1 MAKIFIEE
9 STLSNIG
16 KSIRA
21 KTGRT
26 SKISPLNMP
35 AEIASIQT
43 GDGGS
48 SSPVLSNNA
57 TFYDYDGTIVTS
69 YSLEEVQALT
79 SLPTGPSHEGLT
91 FQGWNWS
98 LEAIKSMYREVNVGA
113 TYTTNDGKTRIYI
126 TLGEGRTSPLL
137 GCCPNGTV
145 IVDWGDGTT
154 PDTLTGTST
163 STIQYTPTHNY
174 TSPGNYVISLTVD
187 GTCGF
192 LGGSETNNHCS
203 LLKYSTTKDTRNQY
217 YQNAITKIEFG
228 DSVTSIG
235 DYTFSD
241 CDSLTN
247 IVIPNSVTTIG
258 QYAFYR
264 CYSLTN
270 IVIPDSVTSIGKSA
284 FFECYSLTNITI
296 PNGIS
301 SIGFETFDS
310 CYSLTNIVI
319 PDSVTAI
326 GQDAFDS
333 CYSLTNI
340 VIPDS
345 VTSIGQSAFSNCY
358 SLTSIVIPD
367 SVTSVG
373 PYAFFSCYS
382 LASIVIPNSVTT
394 IGQHAFSK
402 CYSLTNI
409 VIPNSVTTIGQY
421 AFESCFSLASIVI
434 PDSVT
439 SIGPSTFCYCYSLTN
454 IVIPGSVTSI
464 GPSAFFDCYSLA
476 SIVIPDSVTS
486 IGRAAFNACY
496 GMAEYHLKPTTPPAL
511 SNTDAFSSISDDCI
525 IYVPQ
530 GSLEAYQTATNW
542 TTYASHMQ
550 EETA

>member
-21 KTGRT
+21 KTGKT

-48 SSPVLSNNA
+48 SSPVLSNDA
-57 TFYDYDGTIVTS
+57 TFYDYDGTVVAS

-79 SLPTGPSHEGLT
+79 SLPDGPTHDGLT

-98 LEAIKSMYREVNVGA
+98 LEDIKTMYRAVNVGA
-113 TYTTNDGKTRIYI
+113 IYTTNDGKTRIYI

-192 LGGSETNNHCS
+192 LGGSTSNDYCC
-203 LLKYSTTKDTRNQY
+203 LLKYSTTADKRNICY
-217 YQNAITKIEFG
+217 HNAITKIEFG
-228 DSVTSIG
+228 DGVTSIG
-235 DYTFSD
+235 QTAFSH
-241 CDSLTN
+241 CFSLTN
-247 IVIPNSVTTIG
+247 IT
-258 QYAFYR
+258 
-264 CYSLTN
+264 
-270 IVIPDSVTSIGKSA
+270 IPDSVTSIENYAFSNCYSLTSLTIPDGVTSVGGNAFSNCNSLTRITIPNSVTSIVMYAFSNCCSLKSIIIPDGVTSIRESA
-284 FFECYSLTNITI
+284 FENCYSLTSITIPDGVTSIRESAFRNCYSLTSLTIPDGVTSIGQTAFGHCYSLTNITI
-296 PNGIS
+296 PNGVTGI
-301 SIGFETFDS
+301 ET
-310 CYSLTNIVI
+310 
-319 PDSVTAI
+319 
-326 GQDAFDS
+326 
-333 CYSLTNI
+333 
-340 VIPDS
+340 
-345 VTSIGQSAFSNCY
+345 SAFSNCY
-358 SLTSIVIPD
+358 SLASLTIPDGVTSIGNNVF
-367 SVTSVG
+367 G
-373 PYAFFSCYS
+373 SCYS
-382 LASIVIPNSVTT
+382 LTSITIPNSVTS
-394 IGQHAFSK
+394 IRQNAFH
-402 CYSLTNI
+402 
-409 VIPNSVTTIGQY
+409 
-421 AFESCFSLASIVI
+421 
-434 PDSVT
+434 
-439 SIGPSTFCYCYSLTN
+439 YCYSLTSLT
-454 IVIPGSVTSI
+454 IPDGVTSI
-464 GPSAFFDCYSLA
+464 GNNVFGSCYS
-476 SIVIPDSVTS
+476 
-486 IGRAAFNACY
+486 
-496 GMAEYHLKPTTPPAL
+496 MAECHLKPTTPPTL
-511 SNTDAFSSISDDCI
+511 SNKDAFTDIQDDCI

-542 TTYASHMQ
+542 ATYASHMQ

>member
-43 GDGGS
+43 GDGSS
-48 SSPVLSNNA
+48 SSPVLSNDA
-57 TFYDYDGTIVTS
+57 TFYDYDGTIVAS

-79 SLPTGPSHEGLT
+79 SLPDGPTHDGLT

-98 LEAIKSMYREVNVGA
+98 LEDIKTMYRAVNVGA
-113 TYTTNDGKTRIYI
+113 IYTTNDGKTRIYI

-174 TSPGNYVISLTVD
+174 TSPGNYVISLTVN

-192 LGGSETNNHCS
+192 LGSSTYKDHCH

-228 DSVTSIG
+228 DGVTSIG
-235 DYTFSD
+235 DHTF
-241 CDSLTN
+241 N
-247 IVIPNSVTTIG
+247 E
-258 QYAFYR
+258 
-264 CYSLTN
+264 CYSLTS
-270 IVIPDSVTSIGKSA
+270 ITIPDSVTSIGKYA
-284 FFECYSLTNITI
+284 FSNCYSLTNIII
-296 PNGIS
+296 PNGVT
-301 SIGFETFDS
+301 SIKDSTFND
-310 CYSLTNIVI
+310 CYSLTNIII
-319 PDSVTAI
+319 PNGITSIEMGAFYYCYSLISIIIPNDVTSI
-326 GQDAFDS
+326 GNAAFKG
-333 CYSLTNI
+333 CYSLTTI
-340 VIPDS
+340 TIPGGVTSIRDSAFSDCYSITSLTIPDS
-345 VTSIGQSAFSNCY
+345 VTSIGISAFISCY
-358 SLTSIVIPD
+358 SITSLTIPD
-367 SVTSVG
+367 SVTSIRNS
-373 PYAFFSCYS
+373 AFASCYS
-382 LASIVIPNSVTT
+382 LTSLTIPDGVTSIETSAFAS
-394 IGQHAFSK
+394 
-402 CYSLTNI
+402 CYSLI
-409 VIPNSVTTIGQY
+409 
-421 AFESCFSLASIVI
+421 SLTI

-439 SIGPSTFCYCYSLTN
+439 SIGGYEFQSCYSLT
-454 IVIPGSVTSI
+454 T
-464 GPSAFFDCYSLA
+464 LT
-476 SIVIPDSVTS
+476 IPDSVTS
-486 IGRAAFNACY
+486 IGNYAFSDCY
-496 GMAEYHLKPTTPPAL
+496 GMVEYHLKPTTPPTL
-511 SNTDAFSSISDDCI
+511 SDTSAFNGIPDDCI

-542 TTYASHMQ
+542 TTYASYMQ
-550 EETA
+550 EEIT

>member
-35 AEIASIQT
+35 AEIVSIQT

-48 SSPVLSNNA
+48 SSSVLSNDA
-57 TFYDYDGTIVTS
+57 TFYDYDGTVVAS

-79 SLPTGPSHEGLT
+79 SLPAGPSHEGLT

-98 LEAIKSMYREVNVGA
+98 LEAIKSMYRAVNVGA
-113 TYTTNDGKTRIYI
+113 IYTTNDGKTRIYI

-192 LGGSETNNHCS
+192 LGGSDVSDGYCY
-203 LLKYSTTKDTRNQY
+203 LLKYSTTTDTRNRY

-228 DSVTSIG
+228 DGVTSIGQYAFNGCYSLTSITIPNSLTSIG
-235 DYTFSD
+235 DY
-241 CDSLTN
+241 
-247 IVIPNSVTTIG
+247 
-258 QYAFYR
+258 AFYC
-264 CYSLTN
+264 CYSLTSITIPN
-270 IVIPDSVTSIGKSA
+270 SLTRTGRDTFRSCFSLTSITIPNSITSIGDYVFYDCGSLTSITIPDSVTSIGDHA
-284 FFECYSLTNITI
+284 FRYCHSLTNITI
-296 PNGIS
+296 PDSVTNIGGYAFYDCFS
-301 SIGFETFDS
+301 FTSITIPNNVTSIKEAAFSACF
-310 CYSLTNIVI
+310 SLTSIPI
-319 PDSVTAI
+319 PDSVTSI
-326 GQDAFDS
+326 RMDAFRS
-333 CYSLTNI
+333 CYSITSI
-340 VIPDS
+340 TIPDS
-345 VTSIGQSAFSNCY
+345 VTSIG
-358 SLTSIVIPD
+358 D
-367 SVTSVG
+367 
-373 PYAFFSCYS
+373 YAFY
-382 LASIVIPNSVTT
+382 N
-394 IGQHAFSK
+394 
-402 CYSLTNI
+402 
-409 VIPNSVTTIGQY
+409 
-421 AFESCFSLASIVI
+421 
-434 PDSVT
+434 
-439 SIGPSTFCYCYSLTN
+439 
-454 IVIPGSVTSI
+454 
-464 GPSAFFDCYSLA
+464 
-476 SIVIPDSVTS
+476 
-486 IGRAAFNACY
+486 CY

-511 SNTDAFSSISDDCI
+511 SNTNAFANIPSDCI

-542 TTYASHMQ
+542 ATYASYMQ
-550 EETA
+550 EETT